1 MDTYTV
7 TYSGYSDVSSTSGA
21 AGFGAGF
28 LIVWLAICIL
38 LLVSM
43 FKIWKKAGKSPIRA
57 IIPILNIIDMYDI
70 AGLGIV
76 YILLLFVPIA
86 NIYSMIKCY
95 AGLSKRFG
103 KSTGFTVGLILLPFI
118 FFPML
123 AFGKDTPAAATTTD
137 TVTPVAPEAPVANVD
152 VTAPVNTTVAPE
164 VTPEVAPV
172 EATGFGTTTN
182 EGVVGNPSVEF
193 EAASAPVVEQPAQA
207 PTEVQPVSAM
217 FDSAATPVQNAEPTS
232 QGDPTAP
239 GAIEQPTVNPFA
251 PAQENGAAPVQN
263 TDNTQM

>member
-28 LIVWLAICIL
+28 IIVWLAICVI

-86 NIYSMIKCY
+86 NIYSIVKCY
-95 AGLSKRFG
+95 AGISKRFG
-103 KSTGFTVGLILLPFI
+103 KSTGFTVGLILLPYI

-137 TVTPVAPEAPVANVD
+137 TVTPVAPEAPVASVD

-172 EATGFGTTTN
+172 EAPGFGTTTN

-193 EAASAPVVEQPAQA
+193 EPAAPVVEQPAQA

-217 FDSAATPVQNAEPTS
+217 FDSAATPVQNTEPTA